1 MENFA
6 KDLMSVLQYLLPGFV
21 SAWIFYAFTSYPKPS
36 QFERIV
42 QALIF
47 TILVQTI
54 VFVITSALLFVG
66 RYTYIAIWDESASII
81 WSIIC
86 AILLGGVFSYYAN
99 NDKLHAV
106 LRKWKITKESSY
118 PSEWFG
124 SFLNV
129 TYVVLHLKD
138 ERRLYG
144 WPLEWPSEPSNGHF
158 LITDAVWLDGEK
170 EIPITG
176 VDNILIDAKEIKMV
190 EFMTKTWEGEN
201 EQERVQSAAAT
212 TTNG

>member
-6 KDLMSVLQYLLPGFV
+6 KDLISALQYLLPGLV
-21 SAWIFYAFTSYPKPS
+21 AAWIFYAFTSYPKPS

-47 TILVQTI
+47 TILVQAI
-54 VFVITSALLFVG
+54 VFVIKSALLFVG
-66 RYTYIAIWDESASII
+66 RYTYIAIWDESSSLM

-86 AILLGGVFSYYAN
+86 AILLGGVFSYFAN
-99 NDKLHAV
+99 NDKLHV
-106 LRKWKITKESSY
+106 ILRKWNITKESSY

-124 SFLNV
+124 AFLNV
-129 TYVVLHLKD
+129 TYVVLHLRD

-144 WPLEWPSEPSNGHF
+144 WPLEWPSEPTNGHF

-170 EIPITG
+170 EFPITG

-190 EFMTKTWEGEN
+190 EFMTKTWEGRN
-201 EQERVQSAAAT
+201 EQE
-212 TTNG
+212 GI